1 VWDKNFID
9 EMHPFFGLINEL
21 HSHLSEH
28 IQSRLNPNEELI
40 YDKKETRIIVYATSA
55 DKDEFG
61 KRIKESIDKSTKRS
75 DSILR
80 LLDRGEKKLFAEK
93 RNVVGPDRGSVCRI
107 KPGAAKVEL
116 FRVARSTLT
125 LGEFIGPLLQVA
137 ILSLSKRRNAETKR

>member
-61 KRIKESIDKSTKRS
+61 KRMKESIDKSTKRS

-80 LLDRGEKKLFAEK
+80 LLDRGEKNSSPKSVTLDRTAGACVASNLVRRRLNCFAL
-93 RNVVGPDRGSVCRI
+93 
-107 KPGAAKVEL
+107 PGQL
-116 FRVARSTLT
+116 
-125 LGEFIGPLLQVA
+125 
-137 ILSLSKRRNAETKR
+137 

>member
-61 KRIKESIDKSTKRS
+61 KRMKESIDKSTKRS

-80 LLDRGEKKLFAEK
+80 LLDRGEKK
-93 RNVVGPDRGSVCRI
+93 
-107 KPGAAKVEL
+107 
-116 FRVARSTLT
+116 TH
-125 LGEFIGPLLQVA
+125 
-137 ILSLSKRRNAETKR
+137 RRKA

>member
-61 KRIKESIDKSTKRS
+61 KRMKESIDKSTKRS

-80 LLDRGEKKLFAEK
+80 LLDRGEKKNSSPKSVTLDRTAGACVASNLVRRRLNCFAL
-93 RNVVGPDRGSVCRI
+93 
-107 KPGAAKVEL
+107 PGQL
-116 FRVARSTLT
+116 
-125 LGEFIGPLLQVA
+125 
-137 ILSLSKRRNAETKR
+137 